1 MRSSMYVAAGMSDV
15 GCEMCM
21 YGIFIYTIGCQ
32 KYMDGI
38 LYRCCCQYERVRV
51 SNIPYLYIYDRAAEM
66 YACIA
71 IAATMSEIEC
81 EMQMHA

>member
-1 MRSSMYVAAGMSDV
+1 
-15 GCEMCM
+15 MCM
-21 YGIFIYTIGCQ
+21 YAIFIYTIGCQ

-38 LYRCCCQYERVRV
+38 LYICCCQYERVRV
-51 SNIPYLYIYDRAAEM
+51 SNILYLYIYDRAAEM